1 MDKIDDL
8 PDPPAPDE
16 SFDSPAGGG
25 GGYLSGNDDEEVRKI
40 RRRTSG
46 WDKILIL
53 VVLAGLCGTGYF
65 LWRSAQ
71 QTAAV
76 ERANHDG
83 RAALERIVS
92 QPIPQ
97 DQIAA
102 QVRTAYEQYK
112 AGSEFRMAA
121 RRILARIHDASA
133 MPIFI
138 EGLQQSGRERQ
149 QAALGVAE
157 IGMPAAAAAREA
169 LVSALPHT
177 DPMIDRAEVTWA
189 MVVAE
194 DPRAWTTVVEL
205 LGSGRLQQITNLD
218 EPPRRIFDP
227 GLVARMAGHAR
238 LVQLASDTHV
248 PVRRIAAVSLA
259 ELASPEVF
267 DTLVHLARDPD
278 ADVAREAAI
287 GLGRTGLDRAGD
299 PIVAFLNAH
308 PDARDAVLNA
318 LSQNA
323 GAPGLSP
330 VMRTATDPTIRSQ
343 ATRLLRELQDPGAG
357 DAFVAVL
364 GTVPASATDEVQ
376 RNIRKHAIFGLAEI
390 GDARAAEGLME
401 LVQRPLVPG
410 ARVDPNA
417 DLDARLALDALR
429 KIPNACIAARATLL
443 QILPRADFMR
453 TQLLLALG
461 ESGDASLAPQMMVYL
476 RDVNAQE
483 GAAVAIARLN
493 YAPGIAQI
501 RTDARRPAA
510 LNMAQET
517 VQDEAVFI
525 SRRNAIRALAWTHN
539 PLYAADLERIIED
552 QNDRNALREEAG
564 HALASIADDH
574 TIDDIAT
581 RALDTTRPEATRLF
595 YLYALR
601 GRSNPAASNRLVESY
616 LRPGTPSGVMHAA
629 AIAAGFGGDDST
641 AAALRPLITS
651 EDANVQLNAS
661 IAAVICGDE
670 ATAQVLLARLVE
682 HHDLGELLGNTF
694 VTRSATGN
702 NTGVQLE
709 PLELTPVTR
718 TMFQDGRIHR
728 RINMAT
734 LLERGRAGQHFDFA
748 MVWLRIR
755 IKNGWENPIGIGP
768 FEIRAALRE
777 TANGSDAFRSDMSFR
792 MFRSLNDRG
801 SLLWLRRQ
809 TGTAAERARRE
820 LVEMNGNNT

>member
-8 PDPPAPDE
+8 PDPPPPSEQFDAP
-16 SFDSPAGGG
+16 AGG
-25 GGYLSGNDDEEVRKI
+25 GGYLSGNDDDEVRKI
-40 RRRTSG
+40 TARTSG
-46 WDKILIL
+46 WDKLLIL
-53 VVLAGLCGTGYF
+53 VVLAGLGGTGYYM
-65 LWRSAQ
+65 WRTAQ
-71 QTAAV
+71 HDAAV
-76 ERANHDG
+76 ERANREG
-83 RAALERIVS
+83 RAALDRILQ

-102 QVRTAYEQYK
+102 QVRAAYQQYK
-112 AGSEFRMAA
+112 SGPEFRMAA
-121 RRILARIHDASA
+121 RRILARVHDAAA

-138 EGLQQSGRERQ
+138 EGLQESGRERQ

-157 IGMPAAAAAREA
+157 IGMPAAVAAREA
-169 LVSALPHT
+169 LNTALPHT
-177 DPMIDRAEVTWA
+177 NPTTDRAEVAWA

-194 DPRAWTTVVEL
+194 DPRAWNTVVEL

-218 EPPRRIFDP
+218 DPPRRVFDAA
-227 GLVARMAGHAR
+227 LVARMAGHAR

-259 ELASPEVF
+259 ELASAEVF
-267 DTLVHLARDPD
+267 DTLVRLSQDRD

-299 PIVAFLNAH
+299 AIVAFLNTH

-323 GAPGLSP
+323 GAPGLAP
-330 VMRTATDPTIRSQ
+330 VMRSATDPTIRSQ

-357 DAFVAVL
+357 DAFMAVL
-364 GTVPASATDEVQ
+364 GQVPADATDEVQ

-417 DLDARLALDALR
+417 DMDARLALDALR
-429 KIPNACIAARATLL
+429 KIPNACVTARATLL

-461 ESGDASLAPQMMVYL
+461 QTGDASLAPQMMVYL

-501 RTDARRPAA
+501 RTDARRPPT

-539 PLYAADLERIIED
+539 PIYAVDLERIIED
-552 QNDRNALREEAG
+552 PNDRNALREEAG

-581 RALDTTRPEATRLF
+581 RALDTTKPEVTRLF

-601 GRSNPAASNRLVESY
+601 GRSNPATSNRLIEAY
-616 LRPGTPSGVMHAA
+616 LRPGTPAGIMHAA
-629 AIAAGFGGDDST
+629 AIAAGFGGDDTT

-651 EDANVQLNAS
+651 EDPNVQLNSS

-670 ATAQVLLARLVE
+670 ATGRVLVQQLID
-682 HHDLGELLGNTF
+682 HHDLAELLSNTF

-709 PLELTPVTR
+709 PLELTPVTQS
-718 TMFQDGRIHR
+718 MFQDGRIHR

-734 LLERGRAGQHFDFA
+734 LLERGRGAQHFDFA

-755 IKNGWENPIGIGP
+755 IKTGWESPIGIGP

-777 TANGSDAFRSDMSFR
+777 AANGSDAFRSDMSFK

-809 TGTAAERARRE
+809 TGPAAERARRE